1 MNFPFIAN
9 LCYIFN
15 DKGEVLLQCK
25 SKGFG
30 MGKWN
35 GPGGKKKQDETI
47 EESTIRE
54 IKEETD
60 VDIKSLKKMGEL
72 EFIFVNNEASNF
84 LTHVFVSPDWEGE
97 PKDLGEGELKWFK
110 IDEVP
115 LEKMWDDDQYWLK
128 NLLKGEYQHKRFYFD
143 GNGKVL
149 RYEKI

>member
-1 MNFPFIAN
+1 M
-9 LCYIFN
+9 
-15 DKGEVLLQCK
+15 
-25 SKGFG
+25 
-30 MGKWN
+30 
-35 GPGGKKKQDETI
+35 
-47 EESTIRE
+47 
-54 IKEETD
+54 
-60 VDIKSLKKMGEL
+60 
-72 EFIFVNNEASNF
+72 NNEASNF
-84 LTHVFVSPDWEGE
+84 LTHVFISREWAGE